1 MVKKRG
7 IWKNYS
13 FDFETEISF
22 EIEIK
27 ARKKSEDPKK
37 KSNLR

>member
-7 IWKNYS
+7 IWKDDS
-13 FDFETEISF
+13 FEFETEFSF

-27 ARKKSEDPKK
+27 ERKKSEDPKK